1 LAKGNTLAE
10 KILGEKV
17 SKDVIP
23 YDFVVA
29 EVDICFAQDGT
40 GPLAIRQLKKLK
52 NSVARPDKT
61 ILFIDH
67 ASPSSRKELS
77 NTHIMMREFAQETGI
92 ILSDVGGGICHQVI
106 SESYAK
112 PGDLVI
118 GADSHTCTAGALGA
132 FATGMGS
139 TDVAVIMGLGKT
151 WLQVPGTY
159 RINTNGKFPRMV
171 FPKDL
176 ILHLIGEVG
185 VDGATYKSLE
195 FSGESIRTMKTS
207 ERMTIA
213 NMAVEAGAK
222 CGLFSSDNETKTF
235 LRDNGREE
243 DFRELYPDDDAS
255 YERIIDLDVSSLSPM
270 IACPDSVDNVKSID
284 EVEGRKIDQVY
295 IGTCTNGRL
304 EDLRIAAEILK
315 NEKTAPDTRLIII
328 PASKRVYLGALKERL
343 VDVFVEAGAIVMAPS
358 CGPCVGIHLGVLGD
372 GEVCLSTQNRN
383 FKGRMGNPTASIY
396 LASPATAAA
405 TALMGEIADPRR
417 I

>member
-1 LAKGNTLAE
+1 VGNTLAE

-17 SKDVIP
+17 SKEVKP
-23 YDFVVA
+23 NDFIVA
-29 EVDICFAQDGT
+29 EVDICYAQDGT
-40 GPLAIRQLKKLK
+40 GPLAISQLKKLK
-52 NSVARPDKT
+52 NTVAKPDKT

-77 NTHIMMREFAQETGI
+77 NTHIILRDFAEETGI
-92 ILSDVGGGICHQVI
+92 RLSDVGCGICHQVI
-106 SESYAK
+106 AESHAK

-159 RINTNGKFPRMV
+159 KINVNGKFPRMV

-195 FSGESIRTMKTS
+195 FSGNSIRNMNTS
-207 ERMTIA
+207 DRMTIA

-222 CGLFSSDNETKTF
+222 CGLFSSDEKTKVF
-235 LRDNGREE
+235 LRDHGREE
-243 DFRELYPDDDAS
+243 DFRELYPDKNAS
-255 YERIIDLDVSSLSPM
+255 YERIIELDVSSLSPM
-270 IACPDSVDNVKSID
+270 IACPDSVDNVKTID
-284 EVEGRKIDQVY
+284 EVKGRKIDQVY
-295 IGTCTNGRL
+295 IGTCTNGRR

-315 NEKTAPDTRLIII
+315 NEKIAPDTRLIII
-328 PASKRVYLGALKERL
+328 PASKRVYLEALKERFI
-343 VDVFVEAGAIVMAPS
+343 DIFVEAGAAVIAPS

-372 GEVCLSTQNRN
+372 GEACLSTQNRN
-383 FKGRMGNPTASIY
+383 FKGRMGNPDAAIY

-405 TALMGEIADPRR
+405 TALMGEIVDPRD